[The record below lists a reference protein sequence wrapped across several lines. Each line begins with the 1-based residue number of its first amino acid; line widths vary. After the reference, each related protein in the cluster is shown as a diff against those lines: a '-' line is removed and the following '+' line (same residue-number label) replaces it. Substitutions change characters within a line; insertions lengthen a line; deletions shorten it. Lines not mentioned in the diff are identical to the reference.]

1 MPTPQRHGHP
11 AVIQRL
17 FHQPQ
22 RFEFFQALR
31 VTDQWLRLRHPQRTL
46 EGMLRFHH
54 GVTLSIPASDIAA
67 MWLQGGRLRIT
78 PAFMGYLGICGVL
91 PYCYTDA
98 IAAQLPTAS
107 SGCAF
112 FDTFAHRSLTLFYRA
127 WQQGRIEYRLD
138 ASGGQALLPM
148 QLALA
153 GAQPGGGEQAQA
165 GVAEEAI
172 AHYAALIR
180 QRPASAAVIG
190 QVLSEYF
197 GLPFRVETLVGGW
210 EDIPEAERCRLGRR
224 LVLGENMIL
233 GRRYWR
239 RDLTRLWI
247 GPLSRADFERFLPDG
262 GAAAAMQAMLAL
274 FMPPGTRVIVH
285 PILRAQDVRPIVLGD
300 KTRLGYGSV
309 LISRPATEDYAG
321 TRYEVR
327 F

>member
-1 MPTPQRHGHP
+1 MSTPQRHSP
-11 AVIQRL
+11 PVVIQRL
-17 FHQPQ
+17 FQQPQ

-31 VTDQWLRLRHPQRTL
+31 VTDQWLRLRHPRRTL

-54 GVTLSIPASDIAA
+54 SATLSFPASDIAA
-67 MWLQGGRLRIT
+67 WRLQGGQLRIT
-78 PAFMGYLGICGVL
+78 PTFMGYLGVCGVL

-98 IAAQLPTAS
+98 IAEQLQTDG
-107 SGCAF
+107 SGRAF
-112 FDTFAHRSLTLFYRA
+112 FDMLSHRSLTLFYRA

-138 ASGGQALLPM
+138 ANGGQALLSM

-153 GAQPGGGEQAQA
+153 GALPAGGKNTQG
-165 GVAEEAI
+165 GVAAEAI

-180 QRPASAAVIG
+180 QRPASGAVIG

-197 GLPFRVETLVGGW
+197 GVPFRVEALVGGW
-210 EDIPEAERCRLGRR
+210 ENIPEAERARLGSR
-224 LVLGENMIL
+224 LVLGENIIL

-247 GPLSRADFERFLPDG
+247 GPLSRAGFERFLPDG
-262 GAAAAMQAMLAL
+262 DCAIAMKAMLAL
-274 FMPPGTRVIVH
+274 FMPLGTRVIVH

-309 LISRPATEDYAG
+309 LIRGPAQEDYTG
-321 TRYEVR
+321 TRYELR